1 MKKIALLILLAF
13 VSDSSY
19 AQGYFSG
26 DLELRSD
33 FYVRDTSINTIGAQY
48 DHLKSSMDSWFSSN
62 YRNEKWGLEV
72 GLRMDF
78 FVNSRLHNPTGD
90 AFTKVKLG
98 NFFIKKQINKLTV
111 TGGHFYDQFG
121 SGIAFRA
128 YENRFLGIDNSIF
141 GIHAK
146 YDLTKNIAIKAF
158 GGLRNDRLSDKV
170 IGTSGAFIKGLN
182 AEGNFKIGEHLTLNP
197 GISLVN
203 RTISQEDMKDIVENI
218 NNKPNFEDRFLPVHN
233 NYIFSGYNNL
243 NFKKISWY
251 VEGAYKT
258 KEAIVGL
265 GGELIDKP
273 GNILFTSLTYSTK
286 GFGITGQ
293 FKRTENFQFRDSP
306 LSESSI
312 IKGALNFLPPI
323 NKQHSVRLAS
333 RYSPAAQEIGEVAF
347 SLDFTK
353 KISKKL
359 GFQFTASEIHGLDVS
374 FKHWAKTTLFREL
387 TAELDFKVSK
397 KLKGDVGFQ
406 FVQYSTEFYE
416 FHKGTANEV
425 LVYTPYLE
433 LVYKIDRKKSL
444 RAELQYQHTAK
455 DFGQWAFA
463 LLEFSMAPNFT
474 ISVSD
479 QWNIKKGPNDASK
492 DNEHYYSIFTSY
504 THKVTRFFAS
514 YVRQVEGIVCT
525 GGVCRIEP
533 SFNGVKVGMNT
544 SF

>member
-1 MKKIALLILLAF
+1 MLAF
-13 VSDSSY
+13 MSY
-19 AQGYFSG
+19 NAYSQGYFSG
-26 DLELRSD
+26 DLELRND
-33 FYVRDTSINTIGAQY
+33 FYVRDTSINATGAQY
-48 DHLKSSMDSWFSSN
+48 DNLKSSMDSWMSSN

-78 FVNSRLHNPTGD
+78 FINSRLHAPNDDP
-90 AFTKVKLG
+90 FTKVKLG
-98 NFFIKKQINKLTV
+98 NFYIKKKIEKLTV

-121 SGIAFRA
+121 SGIAFRS

-158 GGLRNDRLSDKV
+158 GGLRNDRLSDNV
-170 IGTSGAFIKGLN
+170 IGTTGAFIKGFN
-182 AEGNFKIGEHLTLNP
+182 AEGSFKIGEDLTINP
-197 GISLVN
+197 GVSVVN
-203 RTISQEDMKDIVENI
+203 RTISEEDMKDIVENI

-233 NYIFSGYNNL
+233 AYVFSANNNL
-243 NFKKISWY
+243 SYKKISWY

-258 KEAIVGL
+258 KEAIVDL
-265 GGELIDKP
+265 DGELIDRA
-273 GNILFTSLTYSTK
+273 GNIVFTSLTYSTK

-333 RYSPAAQEIGEVAF
+333 RYTPASQEIGETSF

-359 GFQFTASEIHGLDVS
+359 GFQFTASEIHTLDVS
-374 FKHWAKTTLFREL
+374 FEQWARTLLFREL
-387 TAELDFKVSK
+387 TAELDFKISK
-397 KLKGDVGFQ
+397 KLKGDAGFQ
-406 FVQYSTEFYE
+406 FVQYDTEFYE
-416 FHKGTANEV
+416 FHEGTANEV
-425 LVYTPYLE
+425 LVYTPYVE

-444 RAELQYQHTAK
+444 RAELQYQNTVK
-455 DFGQWAFA
+455 DFGHWAFA
-463 LLEFSMAPNFT
+463 LVEFSMAPNFT

-479 QWNIKKGPNDASK
+479 QWNIAKGPNDASK
-492 DNEHYYSIFTSY
+492 DNEHYYSVFTSY
-504 THKVTRFFAS
+504 THKVSRFFAS

-525 GGVCRIEP
+525 GGVCRVEP